1 MNIFLTGSSGLIGRE
16 VLKKFS
22 KSNFIYAIIKS
33 KKKKLFKNK
42 NIKYI
47 VQNLEKK
54 FDFNE
59 KIDAV
64 IHLAAKVQ
72 RKSKINSNQNYIITK
87 NILEATAP
95 ACKKFIF
102 ASSQMVYGNINEI
115 NIRED
120 KKINENKLDNYGS
133 SKIKCEKLIK
143 KYQKK
148 YRGSYY
154 SLRFS
159 GIIEGAGFI
168 TYAINC
174 ILQKKKIHIFSN
186 GKVMRNYLSLSDC
199 VKSIFLTA
207 KMKNIPNYHTI
218 NVSSGMNLDNI
229 SIISKL
235 FRLLS
240 INKKIFLT
248 NRPAPIQNLT
258 MDISKAKKILK
269 FKPETFDRSLK
280 NYLKNFE
287 LYANKNSKS

>member
-1 MNIFLTGSSGLIGRE
+1 MNIFLTGSTGLIGRE

-33 KKKKLFKNK
+33 KKKKLFKSK

-47 VQNLEKK
+47 VQDLEKK

-59 KIDAV
+59 KIDVV

-72 RKSKINSNQNYIITK
+72 KKSKINYNHNYKITK
-87 NILEATAP
+87 NVLEATAP
-95 ACKKFIF
+95 ICKKFIF
-102 ASSQMVYGNINEI
+102 ASSQMVYGNIDKI
-115 NIRED
+115 NIKED
-120 KKINENKLDNYGS
+120 EKIFKNKLDFYGL
-133 SKIKCEKLIK
+133 SKIKCEKLLK

-159 GIIEGAGFI
+159 GIIEGTGFI
-168 TYAINC
+168 THAITC
-174 ILQKKKIHIFSN
+174 ILKKKKIYVFSN

-207 KMKNIPNYHTI
+207 KKRNNSNYHTI
-218 NVSSGMNLDNI
+218 NVSSGKSLNNI

-235 FRLLS
+235 FRFLS

-248 NRPAPIQNLT
+248 DKPAPILNLT
-258 MDISKAKKILK
+258 MNIGKAKKVLG

-280 NYLKNFE
+280 SYLQNFK
-287 LYANKNSKS
+287 LYEN